1 MYARIS
7 CFKRF
12 YLKIKFLTTVDNV
25 LFFLGLLATDTFTL
39 PYYKVCKLECVEIAI
54 WPLLYLKE
62 EWCENNVKGHVSLFI
77 YVLIYCF

>member
-1 MYARIS
+1 M
-7 CFKRF
+7 CF
-12 YLKIKFLTTVDNV
+12 
-25 LFFLGLLATDTFTL
+25 FFIRLYDYVLGLLATDTFTL